1 MTLLASSYRLCEVCG
16 RNGAAPSRRVGLKVI
31 ILGVALLSGFLLIGT
46 WIGTLL
52 GDLLGVDANVGGV
65 GIAMLLLI
73 LSTNLLVRKGRLKP
87 ETSSGIS
94 FWSGM
99 YIPIVVAMA
108 ATQNVV
114 GAVTAGPVALV
125 AGIAAVIASFALVPV
140 LARVKTP
147 GIDEPVEEF
156 AEVK

>member
-31 ILGVALLSGFLLIGT
+31 ILGVALLSGCLLIGT

>member
-1 MTLLASSYRLCEVCG
+1 M
-16 RNGAAPSRRVGLKVI
+16 I
-31 ILGVALLSGFLLIGT
+31 ILGVALLSGSLLIGT
-46 WIGTLL
+46 FIGSLL

-65 GIAMLLLI
+65 GIAMIVLI
-73 LSTNLLVRKGRLKP
+73 VSTNFLARSGRLAP

-114 GAVTAGPVALV
+114 GAVTAGPTALV
-125 AGIAAVIASFALVPV
+125 AGVVAVVVSFALVPV
-140 LARVKTP
+140 LSRVKTP

-156 AEVK
+156 AEVR

>member
-1 MTLLASSYRLCEVCG
+1 M
-16 RNGAAPSRRVGLKVI
+16 I
-31 ILGVALLSGFLLIGT
+31 ILGVALLSGSLLIGT

-73 LSTNLLVRKGRLKP
+73 LSTNFLVRNGRLKP

>member
-31 ILGVALLSGFLLIGT
+31 ILGVALLSGSLLIGT

>member
-87 ETSSGIS
+87 ETFSGIS

>member
-1 MTLLASSYRLCEVCG
+1 M
-16 RNGAAPSRRVGLKVI
+16 I
-31 ILGVALLSGFLLIGT
+31 ILGVALLSGSLLIGT
-46 WIGTLL
+46 FIGSLL

-65 GIAMLLLI
+65 GIAMIVLI
-73 LSTNLLVRKGRLKP
+73 VSTNFLARSGRLAP

-114 GAVTAGPVALV
+114 GAVTAGPTALV
-125 AGIAAVIASFALVPV
+125 AGVVAVIVSFALVPV
-140 LARVKTP
+140 LSRVKTP
-147 GIDEPVEEF
+147 GVDEPVEEF
-156 AEVK
+156 AEVR

>member
-1 MTLLASSYRLCEVCG
+1 MV
-16 RNGAAPSRRVGLKVI
+16 
-31 ILGVALLSGFLLIGT
+31 ILGVALLSGSLLIGT
-46 WIGTLL
+46 FIGNLL
-52 GDLLGVDANVGGV
+52 GDVLGVDANVGGV
-65 GIAMLLLI
+65 GIAMILLI
-73 LSTNLLVRKGRLKP
+73 LSTNMLARHGRLKP

-94 FWSGM
+94 FWSAM

-125 AGIAAVIASFALVPV
+125 AGLVAVIISFALVPV

-147 GIDEPVEEF
+147 GVDEPVVVF
-156 AEVK
+156 AEEN

>member
-1 MTLLASSYRLCEVCG
+1 MTVLTSSYRLCEVCV
-16 RNGAAPSRRVGLKVI
+16 REGAARSRRVGSVVI
-31 ILGVALLSGFLLIGT
+31 ILGVALLSGSLLVGT

-73 LSTNLLVRKGRLKP
+73 LSTNLLVRNGRLKP

>member
-31 ILGVALLSGFLLIGT
+31 ILGVALLSGSLLIGT

-114 GAVTAGPVALV
+114 GAVTAGPVALL

>member
-1 MTLLASSYRLCEVCG
+1 MASLTSSYRLCEVRAREG
-16 RNGAAPSRRVGLKVI
+16 EAQSNSGVFVVI
-31 ILGVALLSGFLLIGT
+31 ILGVALLSGSLLVGT

-52 GDLLGVDANVGGV
+52 GDVLGVDANVGGV

-73 LSTNLLVRKGRLKP
+73 LSTNLLARTGRLKP

-125 AGIAAVIASFALVPV
+125 AGVAAVIISFALVPV
-140 LARVKTP
+140 LSRVKTP
-147 GIDEPVEEF
+147 GVDEPVEEF

>member
-1 MTLLASSYRLCEVCG
+1 M
-16 RNGAAPSRRVGLKVI
+16 I
-31 ILGVALLSGFLLIGT
+31 ILGVALLSGSLLIGT

-87 ETSSGIS
+87 ETSAGIS

-140 LARVKTP
+140 LSRVKTP
-147 GIDEPVEEF
+147 GIDEPVEVF
-156 AEVK
+156 AKVK

>member
-1 MTLLASSYRLCEVCG
+1 M
-16 RNGAAPSRRVGLKVI
+16 I
-31 ILGVALLSGFLLIGT
+31 ILGVALLSGSLLIGT
-46 WIGTLL
+46 WIGALL
-52 GDLLGVDANVGGV
+52 GNLLGVDANVGGV

-73 LSTNLLVRKGRLKP
+73 LSTNVLARKGRLRP
-87 ETSSGIS
+87 ETSAGIT

-125 AGIAAVIASFALVPV
+125 AGVVAVAASFALVPV
-140 LARVKTP
+140 LSRVKTP
-147 GIDEPVEEF
+147 GVEEPVEVFE
-156 AEVK
+156 EVH

>member
-16 RNGAAPSRRVGLKVI
+16 RNGSVPSRRVGLKVI
-31 ILGVALLSGFLLIGT
+31 ILGVALLSGSLLIGT

>member
-1 MTLLASSYRLCEVCG
+1 M
-16 RNGAAPSRRVGLKVI
+16 I
-31 ILGVALLSGFLLIGT
+31 ILGVALLSGSLLIGT

-52 GDLLGVDANVGGV
+52 GDLLGVEANVGGV

-73 LSTNLLVRKGRLKP
+73 LSTNFLARRGRLKP
-87 ETSSGIS
+87 ETSAGIS

-125 AGIAAVIASFALVPV
+125 AGVVAVIASFALVPV
-140 LARVKTP
+140 LSRIRTP
-147 GIDEPVEEF
+147 GIDEPV
-156 AEVK
+156 AELSEVN